1 MTKSTLVTVA
11 LMVGAA
17 SLSQAAPKAAN
28 ADSAAVPQQAAAA
41 DAADAGFSLGS
52 WAANALTL
60 FDAERDKAENPY
72 IQEFKL
78 KFRAQWQVS
87 ALDPAGGTDRLKGAA
102 YGRDRAWN
110 NEWRRFRIGA
120 EAKVFNRFTL
130 FANFN
135 IGGLDGR
142 ETFDATTGDW
152 SSSRTEGV
160 LDELFIQGKFD
171 PVTVTLGKHKPAF
184 IGEYRTSSSKII
196 TIERSALVNQLTAEK
211 TWGLSVKNADSKA
224 RLGWEAGL
232 WLNGYH
238 DGTWAE
244 PAFTAAD
251 NAMLGLSLNYA
262 LNDNNRLYLDY
273 MHSFVREGRETIGYA
288 GPGARDVVALT
299 WEAKQGDLRVMTEAM
314 AGFNVLGADGR
325 NAGAEN
331 VYGLTV
337 MPSYRL
343 SDHFEAVVRYQ
354 LAAGSNGIESDKRY
368 YATNSAFSQTCDL
381 LHGFYLGVNYYVCPS
396 NPHAMKVM
404 CGAEYLNSHGTD
416 ARGDKGFTG
425 WSFTT
430 AFRVNF

>member
-1 MTKSTLVTVA
+1 MNKTTLVTMA

-17 SLSQAAPKAAN
+17 SLSQAA
-28 ADSAAVPQQAAAA
+28 QQDGAAAQQSTA
-41 DAADAGFSLGS
+41 QQSAEKFNFCRWAGD
-52 WAANALTL
+52 ALTL
-60 FDAERDKAENPY
+60 FDAERDNAENPF

-78 KFRAQWQVS
+78 KFRGQWQVS
-87 ALDPAGGTDRLKGAA
+87 ALDPAGGTDRLKGAS

-120 EAKVFNRFTL
+120 EAKVLKNLTV

-152 SSSRTEGV
+152 SSSDTEGV
-160 LDELFIQGKFD
+160 LDELFIQGKFK
-171 PVTVTLGKHKPAF
+171 PVTFTIGKHKPAF

-211 TWGLSVKNADSKA
+211 TWGISFKNSDSKA
-224 RLGWEAGL
+224 RFGWEAGL

-244 PAFTAAD
+244 PAFTSAD
-251 NAMLGLSLNYA
+251 NAMLGLSVNYA
-262 LNDNNRLYLDY
+262 INDDNRLYLDY
-273 MHSFVREGRETIGYA
+273 MHSFVREGRENIGYA

-299 WEAKQGDLRVMTEAM
+299 WEARQGRFNMMTEAM

-325 NAGAEN
+325 NEGSEN
-331 VYGLTV
+331 VFGLTI
-337 MPSYRL
+337 MPSYRIT
-343 SDHFEAVVRYQ
+343 DHFEAVLRYQ
-354 LAAGSNGIESDKRY
+354 IACGSNGIESDKRY
-368 YATNSAFSQTCDL
+368 YATNSAYSQTSDL
-381 LHGFYLGVNYYVCPS
+381 LHGVYMGVNYYVCPS
-396 NPHAMKVM
+396 NPHMMKIM
-404 CGAEYLNSHGTD
+404 LGAEYLNSHGTD
-416 ARGDKGFTG
+416 ARGEKGFTG